1 MTESAVFLAGFLLN
15 LCFYPVFLIM
25 IKEEKMRAL
34 KMSAL
39 KMRAIFNIMQAIK
52 QSEKIRVFLK
62 KPGSQRIPLPKGNR
76 FFF

>member
-34 KMSAL
+34 KM
-39 KMRAIFNIMQAIK
+39 RAIFNIMQAIK

-62 KPGSQRIPLPKGNR
+62 KPGSQRFPLPKGKR